1 MNYVVITGVSTGIGY
16 AAVKELLAKGFY
28 IFGSVRNT
36 RDAQRLKKD
45 FGDSF
50 TPLIFDVTDH
60 ERIDEA
66 VAEVADH
73 IGTENLRGLVNN
85 AGISVSGPLMH
96 IPIDRV
102 RYQMEVNCIG
112 VLKVTQA
119 FLPLLGTNRQRSGKP
134 GRIINISSVSGRF
147 AYPFVGPYAA
157 SKYALEAISDSLR
170 RELFLYDIDVILI
183 EPGSVDTPIWE
194 KLPDYSIYDKTDYY
208 PILERLKAMMLKH
221 KKEWMSDAVVAK
233 TIYRAITTNRPK
245 TRYLLV
251 KNKFKNGILLRLL
264 PDRWLDKIIIN
275 ELKK

>member
-1 MNYVVITGVSTGIGY
+1 MDYVVITGVSTGIGY
-16 AAVKELLAKGFY
+16 AAVKELLAKGYY

-36 RDAQRLKKD
+36 WDAERLKKD

-60 ERIDEA
+60 KRIDEA
-66 VAEVADH
+66 AAEVADH
-73 IGTENLRGLVNN
+73 IGKENLCGLVNN

-96 IPIDRV
+96 LPIDRM

-119 FLPLLGTNRQRSGKP
+119 FLPLLGANRQRSGKP

-147 AYPFVGPYAA
+147 AYPFIGPYAA

-170 RELFLYDIDVILI
+170 RELFLYNIDVILI
-183 EPGSVDTPIWE
+183 APGSVDTPIWE
-194 KLPDYSIYDKTDYY
+194 KLPDNSIYAKTDYY
-208 PILERLKAMMLKH
+208 PIMERLKTTLLKH
-221 KKEWMSDAVVAK
+221 KKERMPDSVVAK
-233 TIYRAITTNRPK
+233 TIVKALTTTRPK

-275 ELKK
+275 TLNK

>member
-16 AAVKELLAKGFY
+16 AAAKKLLAEGFY

-36 RDAQRLKKD
+36 RDAERLKKD

-50 TPLIFDVTDH
+50 TSLIFDVTDH
-60 ERIDEA
+60 DRIDEA
-66 VAEVADH
+66 VAEVADY
-73 IGTENLRGLVNN
+73 IGKENLYGLVNN

-96 IPIDRV
+96 IPVDRV

-119 FLPLLGTNRQRSGKP
+119 FLPLLGTKQQRSGKP

-157 SKYALEAISDSLR
+157 SKYALEALSDSLR

-183 EPGSVDTPIWE
+183 EPGSVDTPIWD
-194 KLPDYSIYDKTDYY
+194 KLPDYSIYDKTDYF

-221 KKEWMSDAVVAK
+221 KKEWLPDSAVAK
-233 TIYRAITTNRPK
+233 IIYKALTTNRPK
-245 TRYLLV
+245 ARYLLV

-264 PDRWLDKIIIN
+264 PDRWLDKIIIKA
-275 ELKK
+275 LKK

>member
-66 VAEVADH
+66 AAEVADS

-96 IPIDRV
+96 IPVDRV
-102 RYQMEVNCIG
+102 RYQMEVNYIG

-119 FLPLLGTNRQRSGKP
+119 FLPLLGSNRQRSGKP

-157 SKYALEAISDSLR
+157 SKYALEAVSDSLR
-170 RELFLYDIDVILI
+170 RELFLYEIDVILI

-194 KLPDYSIYDKTDYY
+194 KLPDYSIYAKTDYY
-208 PILERLKAMMLKH
+208 PILERLKSILLKQ
-221 KKEWMSDAVVAK
+221 KSGWMPDSLVAK
-233 TIYRAITTNRPK
+233 TIGKALTTTRPK

-275 ELKK
+275 ALKK